1 MNYYELLQIDKSAS
15 QAEIKK
21 AYRTLAKKYHPD
33 TTEGDESSF
42 KEIVTAYEVLS
53 DANRKRKYDIE
64 LEYQPSDNPFH
75 SWFRNGEGSFSDMF
89 NDAFG
94 SSSKGNDVTV
104 RMSITLEESY
114 YGTQKR
120 IDLGFKKLNVNIPKG
135 VYEGMKLKI
144 SGKGQPHPAN
154 SSAPNGDLIIII
166 NLKYDDR
173 IILNGNDI
181 YVDAN
186 VPFYDMILG
195 TEIEINTPF
204 YKIKVNVPPN
214 SQNNKILRISGK
226 GFPIYSMN
234 TYGNL
239 MVKLNAFN
247 PPLKDSQ
254 IDLIK
259 KIKEIDN
266 E

>member
-21 AYRTLAKKYHPD
+21 AYRKLAKQYHPD
-33 TTEGDESSF
+33 TNEGDESSF

-53 DANRKRKYDIE
+53 DRNKKIKYDTE
-64 LEYQPSDNPFH
+64 LEYRQSGNPFE
-75 SWFRNGEGSFSDMF
+75 SWFKNGEGSFSDMF

-94 SSSKGNDVTV
+94 SSSKGRDVTV

-114 YGTQKR
+114 HGTQKR
-120 IDLGFKKLNVNIPKG
+120 VDIGSKKLNINIPKG
-135 VYEGMKLKI
+135 VYEGMKLRI

-166 NLKYDDR
+166 NLRLDDR
-173 IILNGNDI
+173 VILHGNDI
-181 YVDAN
+181 YVDAD

-195 TEIEINTPF
+195 TEIEIATPF

-214 SQNNKILRISGK
+214 SQSNKILRISGK

-234 TYGNL
+234 TFGNL
-239 MVKLNAFN
+239 MVKLNTVN
-247 PPLKDSQ
+247 PTLKDSQ

-259 KIKEIDN
+259 KIKRINN